1 MWRWVVGSRLSGALP
16 PPTNRTW
23 TLTSTSAN
31 LLLATTPAGP
41 FSQSITLLLLQG
53 SASGPSFSM
62 QGLANTGSAQLTA
75 TAAGYTNGTA
85 TVDRTPTRLHSI
97 HPCITTTPFSLDTT
111 LHLSPPPLR

>member
-31 LLLATTPAGP
+31 LLLANTPAGP

-85 TVDRTPTRLHSI
+85 TVNLTPSGFQWFVGNFS
-97 HPCITTTPFSLDTT
+97 TTTFSPDAT
-111 LHLSPPPLR
+111 LT

>member
-75 TAAGYTNGTA
+75 TAAGYT
-85 TVDRTPTRLHSI
+85 RSE
-97 HPCITTTPFSLDTT
+97 DTT
-111 LHLSPPPLR
+111 SELPSHFNIVCRLLLATK